1 MTLIRHELRQAR
13 RALAVWTASIGLLL
27 AVCVFM
33 FPEMKKEMESMNRLF
48 ASLGAFTAAFG
59 MDKLNFGTL
68 IGFYAV
74 ECGNILGI
82 GGAFFASLSGINA
95 LAGEEG
101 ERTAEFLLTHPV
113 SRAWI
118 VCQKLAG
125 VVLQVLILNACVFAL
140 SVASI
145 AAIGEA
151 IPWRDLGLLHL
162 AYLLLQLE
170 LACVCIGLS
179 AFLRRGNPGLGI
191 GLATAMYFLNLLS
204 NISDSARFLKFITP
218 FAYAEGADILSS
230 GALDTRLLVL
240 GAAFAAEGIVAAF
253 GRYTTKDIH

>member
-13 RALAVWTASIGLLL
+13 RALAVWTASIGLLI

-82 GGAFFASLSGINA
+82 GGAFFAALAGINA
-95 LAGEEG
+95 LAKEEG

-113 SRAWI
+113 SRSWI
-118 VCQKLAG
+118 VRQKLAAAF
-125 VVLQVLILNACVFAL
+125 LQVLILNACVFAL
-140 SVASI
+140 SAASI

-151 IPWRDLGLLHL
+151 VPWRDLGLLHL

-170 LACVCIGLS
+170 LTCVCFGLS

-191 GLATAMYFLNLLS
+191 GLAAVMYFLNLLS
-204 NISDSARFLKFITP
+204 NISESARFLEFITP
-218 FAYAEGADILSS
+218 FAYAEGADILSNS
-230 GALDTRLLVL
+230 ALDLKLIAIGTAFAAA
-240 GAAFAAEGIVAAF
+240 GIIAAFA
-253 GRYTTKDIH
+253 RYMTKDIH

>member
-1 MTLIRHELRQAR
+1 MTLIRHEFRQGR
-13 RALAVWTASIGLLL
+13 RALAVWTASIGLLI

-33 FPEMKKEMESMNRLF
+33 FPEMKKEMESINRLF
-48 ASLGAFTAAFG
+48 SSLGAFTAAFG

-82 GGAFFASLSGINA
+82 GGAFFAVLTGINA
-95 LAGEEG
+95 LSREEG

-113 SRAWI
+113 SRSWI
-118 VCQKLAG
+118 VWQKLAA
-125 VVLQVLILNACVFAL
+125 VLLQVLILNACVFAL

-170 LACVCIGLS
+170 LACVCLGLS

-230 GALDTRLLVL
+230 GALDLKLIAM
-240 GAAFAAEGIVAAF
+240 GAAFAAAGIIAAF
-253 GRYTTKDIH
+253 ARYVTKDIR